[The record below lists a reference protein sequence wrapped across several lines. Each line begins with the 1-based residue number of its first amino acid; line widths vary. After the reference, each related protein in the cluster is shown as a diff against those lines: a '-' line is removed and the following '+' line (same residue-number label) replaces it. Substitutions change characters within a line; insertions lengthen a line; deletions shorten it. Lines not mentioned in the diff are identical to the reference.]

1 MEMGFGNEMNVTF
14 DVSFS
19 QSICR
24 QGGGQVVAPVRSGNP
39 GTPNMEGTS
48 SGLCHMNRTSSAFNA
63 NSMQTRGQITLNIF
77 NPQVGGQD
85 TLLNLEI
92 FTDMALETL
101 RASIH
106 AETNIPATSLHIY
119 HNGRLLT
126 DDTKTMEQL
135 EVTDGGML
143 AVHVRHIRGNAGLA
157 EPSPTAASAASASAQ
172 AQPPQ
177 QSRPQ
182 ASGVNDPELIRLQVL
197 GNPAVR
203 DQLQRQH
210 PELAAAADD
219 PVRFS
224 QVLRSSQDRDRRER
238 EARQQEIEKLN
249 EDPFNIDNQRKI
261 EDIIRQERVM
271 ENLQNAMEHNPE
283 VFGRVHLLYIDV
295 EVNGHRVK
303 ALVDSGAQATIM
315 SPAYAEDCGIMR
327 LIDTRFAGVARGVG
341 TAKILGRVHSAQIK
355 VGNLFLPCS
364 FTVMEGKSTHLLL
377 GLDMLK
383 RYQATIDLSR
393 DRLIIQG
400 EEIPFLGE
408 ADIPKD
414 EEPVEQEATIP
425 GPAGTTIGQE
435 TGAVLPPSQ
444 GSAVQTRSTASSSQA
459 PLRTLPTTSISTSA
473 PSSASLRSGSDA
485 AVRVTP
491 AHVDSLV
498 AMGATREQ
506 AVQALQAAEDN
517 VDVAAG
523 LIFF

>member
-1 MEMGFGNEMNVTF
+1 M
-14 DVSFS
+14 
-19 QSICR
+19 
-24 QGGGQVVAPVRSGNP
+24 
-39 GTPNMEGTS
+39 
-48 SGLCHMNRTSSAFNA
+48 
-63 NSMQTRGQITLNIF
+63 QITLNIF
-77 NPQVGGQD
+77 NPQAGDQD

-92 FTDMALETL
+92 FPDMTLETL
-101 RASIH
+101 RESVH
-106 AETNIPATSLHIY
+106 ADTNIPATSLHIY

-135 EVTDGGML
+135 EIPNGGML
-143 AVHVRHIRGNAGLA
+143 AVHVRHIRGNTGVA
-157 EPSPTAASAASASAQ
+157 EFSTTAASGTPSSAQ
-172 AQPPQ
+172 AQRPQ
-177 QSRPQ
+177 QPRQQ
-182 ASGVNDPELIRLQVL
+182 ASAQNDPELIRLQVL

-203 DQLQRQH
+203 EQLQRQH
-210 PELAAAADD
+210 PELAAAVDEPA
-219 PVRFS
+219 RFS
-224 QVLRSSQDRDRRER
+224 QILQSSQDRDRRER
-238 EARQQEIEKLN
+238 EERQREIERLN
-249 EDPFNIDNQRKI
+249 QDPFDIENQMKI
-261 EDIIRQERVM
+261 EDMIRQERVM
-271 ENLQNAMEHNPE
+271 ENLQSAMEHNPE
-283 VFGRVHLLYIDV
+283 VFGRVHLLYINV
-295 EVNGHRVK
+295 EVNGHKVK

-315 SPAYAEDCGIMR
+315 SPAYAEACGIMR

-364 FTVMEGKSTHLLL
+364 FTVMEGKTTHLLL

-400 EEIPFLGE
+400 EEVPFLGE

-435 TGAVLPPSQ
+435 TGAVLPPQ
-444 GSAVQTRSTASSSQA
+444 QPSAAQTTASSSSQA
-459 PLRTLPTTSISTSA
+459 PAEQPSRTNPATSTHAISSTPAAPDSA
-473 PSSASLRSGSDA
+473 TATA
-485 AVRVTP
+485 TNVTP
-491 AHVDSLV
+491 AHVDNLI

-517 VDVAAG
+517 VEVAAG

>member
-1 MEMGFGNEMNVTF
+1 ML
-14 DVSFS
+14 SR
-19 QSICR
+19 CR
-24 QGGGQVVAPVRSGNP
+24 
-39 GTPNMEGTS
+39 
-48 SGLCHMNRTSSAFNA
+48 
-63 NSMQTRGQITLNIF
+63 QITLNIF
-77 NPQVGGQD
+77 NPQAGDQD
-85 TLLNLEI
+85 ILLNLDI
-92 FTDMALETL
+92 FSDMTLETV
-101 RASIH
+101 RQSIH

-119 HNGRLLT
+119 HNGSLLT

-135 EVTDGGML
+135 EIPDGGML
-143 AVHVRHIRGNAGLA
+143 AVHVRHIRGNTAVA
-157 EPSPTAASAASASAQ
+157 QPSTAASSTASASASAQ
-172 AQPPQ
+172 AQPPNQ
-177 QSRPQ
+177 PRPQ
-182 ASGVNDPELIRLQVL
+182 ASAANDPELIRLQIL

-203 DQLQRQH
+203 EQLRRQH
-210 PELAAAADD
+210 PELAAAVDD

-224 QVLRSSQDRDRRER
+224 QVLQSSQDRDRRDR
-238 EARQQEIEKLN
+238 EDRHREIERLN
-249 EDPFNIDNQRKI
+249 QDPFNIENQRKI
-261 EDIIRQERVM
+261 EDMIRQERVM

-295 EVNGHRVK
+295 EVNGHKVK

-315 SPAYAEDCGIMR
+315 SPAYAEACGIMR

-364 FTVMEGKSTHLLL
+364 FTVMEGKTTHLLL

-393 DRLIIQG
+393 DRLVIQG
-400 EEIPFLGE
+400 QEIPFLGE

-444 GSAVQTRSTASSSQA
+444 TSAVQTSTTASSSSRA
-459 PLRTLPTTSISTSA
+459 PPGTPSISDPSTSTIV
-473 PSSASLRSGSDA
+473 PSSTSVPAGSLATA
-485 AVRVTP
+485 ANVTP
-491 AHVDSLV
+491 ANVESLV

-517 VDVAAG
+517 VEVAAG